1 MISLLRPHHGRTR
14 IRDAG
19 SQTHDVTPRE
29 NTGGEGEGGRHP
41 TEARFPGGTSGLR
54 ARGEEKGIA
63 LLNKAHFG

>member
-1 MISLLRPHHGRTR
+1 M
-14 IRDAG
+14 RDAG

-29 NTGGEGEGGRHP
+29 NTGGEGGRHP

-54 ARGEEKGIA
+54 ATGGEEGFA